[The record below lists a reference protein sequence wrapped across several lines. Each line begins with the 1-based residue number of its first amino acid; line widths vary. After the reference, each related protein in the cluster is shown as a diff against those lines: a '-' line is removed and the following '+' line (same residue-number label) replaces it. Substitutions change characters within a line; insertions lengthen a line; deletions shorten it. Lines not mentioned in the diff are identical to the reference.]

1 MTMTVALMIASKP
14 RAMCSMT
21 VRRPDT
27 LALMH
32 AAFHYFVHSEII
44 SELMWQ
50 SGQNSKHSREGGC
63 LPFKDTYCSTYLQHN
78 DLIKHWHSLIDHK
91 IW

>member
-32 AAFHYFVHSEII
+32 AAFHYFVHSENECGSQVKTVNIA
-44 SELMWQ
+44 EKGAVYL
-50 SGQNSKHSREGGC
+50 SKI
-63 LPFKDTYCSTYLQHN
+63 L
-78 DLIKHWHSLIDHK
+78 
-91 IW
+91 